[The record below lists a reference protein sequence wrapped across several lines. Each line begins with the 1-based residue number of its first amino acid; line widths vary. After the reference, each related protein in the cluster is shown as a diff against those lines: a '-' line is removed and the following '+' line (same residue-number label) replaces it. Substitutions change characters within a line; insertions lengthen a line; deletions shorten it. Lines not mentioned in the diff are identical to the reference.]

1 MKKSSGKTKII
12 VASFLLFVLI
22 FGCLFKFD
30 VFAPRRNYSDL
41 SLGWNLVLVNS
52 QNYIPPNYEI
62 NLKEISN
69 GVFVD
74 SRIYP
79 KLNEMIDDAKKD
91 SVYMVVVS
99 GFRSEKKQKQLM
111 KDKITEYM
119 RDGQNYFRAK
129 KNAERWVAKE
139 GTSEHQLGLA
149 VDINQDSELCNA
161 DKVYDWLLCNAH
173 NYGFVKR
180 YPSDKI
186 EITGIINE
194 PWHYRY
200 VGVDVAMEMKEK
212 NLCLEEYVSL
222 VKNNEQEKKGD

>member
-52 QNYIPPNYEI
+52 QNYIPPDYEI

-74 SRIYP
+74 GRIYP
-79 KLNEMIDDAKKD
+79 KLNEMIEDAKKD

-111 KDKITEYM
+111 KDKIIEYM

-139 GTSEHQLGLA
+139 GTSEHQLGIA
-149 VDINQDSELCNA
+149 VDINA
-161 DKVYDWLLCNAH
+161 DKSKCSNNEVYAWLAENAH
-173 NYGFVKR
+173 EYGFILR
-180 YPSDKI
+180 YPADKTDV
-186 EITGIINE
+186 TGIAYE
-194 PWHYRY
+194 SWHFRY
-200 VGVDVAMEMKEK
+200 VGKEAAK
-212 NLCLEEYVSL
+212 YIMDNHLALEEFVDML
-222 VKNNEQEKKGD
+222 N